1 MARMEREIFTGQ
13 FSDRPVYLPKI
24 RVAIFSVCGEDPA
37 ELLLAK
43 TRLDALG
50 FSPLFAAECAA
61 ES

>member
-1 MARMEREIFTGQ
+1 MM
-13 FSDRPVYLPKI
+13 SDPGWLPKM
-24 RVAIFSVCGEDPA
+24 RVAILSVRDEDP
-37 ELLLAK
+37 EKSLLAK